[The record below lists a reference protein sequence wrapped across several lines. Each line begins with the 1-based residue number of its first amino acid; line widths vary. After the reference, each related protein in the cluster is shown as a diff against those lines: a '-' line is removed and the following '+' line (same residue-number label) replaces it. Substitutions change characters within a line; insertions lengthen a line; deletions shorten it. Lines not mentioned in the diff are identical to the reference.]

1 MTAEAGTTVVTK
13 AQRTRAAILAAAREQ
28 FGLHGY
34 DRTSIRAIATQA
46 QIDPA
51 MVMRYFTSKEGLFA
65 AAVDVDLMLPD
76 LRGTPREELGMRLT
90 QHFLDRWE
98 GSLSDDVLVIL
109 LRSAVTDPR
118 VAERLRS
125 VFIEQVAA
133 VLRPLG
139 TAGRRGPSGSPRGQS
154 VAGDRPHPLPVAVSG
169 DRGAASR
176 RRAGGRRTVRPAV
189 PPWRPP
195 LSVPSAGP
203 ARTLDIGSHG
213 GLHATP
219 GTTAWEP
226 VARATAGQVTARA
239 RRATIDG

>member
-1 MTAEAGTTVVTK
+1 MTTEAGTTGVTK

-28 FGLHGY
+28 FALHGY

-76 LRGTPREELGMRLT
+76 LKGTPREELGTRLT

-118 VAERLRS
+118 VAERLQS
-125 VFIEQVAA
+125 VFVEQVAA
-133 VLRPLG
+133 ALRPWHRRETG
-139 TAGRRGPSGSPRGQS
+139 TVGQPSWP
-154 VAGDRPHPLPVAVSG
+154 
-169 DRGAASR
+169 ASCW
-176 RRAGGRRTVRPAV
+176 G
-189 PPWRPP
+189 
-195 LSVPSAGP
+195 
-203 ARTLDIGSHG
+203 
-213 GLHATP
+213 
-219 GTTAWEP
+219 
-226 VARATAGQVTARA
+226 
-239 RRATIDG
+239 